1 VAISSHGTTF
11 AFSGIAGLTGS
22 VLSISVE
29 EAQPEIVDMTAVT
42 DDIAVRKFMTTGDIT
57 SPPKVSIDYMRSQA
71 NLINYPMANAPVG
84 QYGLLSVGHI
94 DGGIFMSRY
103 ACVESASTEMAV
115 GDFIRGKLTFV
126 VDTTIP
132 QP

>member
-42 DDIAVRKFMTTGDIT
+42 DDIAVRRLMTTGDIVT
-57 SPPKVSIDYMRSQA
+57 PPKVSIEYLRSA
-71 NLINYPMANAPVG
+71 DNLYVHPLMNTPAGA
-84 QYGLLSVGHI
+84 YGLLTIAHGPSVSTVAR
-94 DGGIFMSRY
+94 F
-103 ACVESASTEMAV
+103 ACVESASTELAV
-115 GDFIRGKLTFV
+115 GDLVRGKLTFV
-126 VDTTIP
+126 VDTTIS
-132 QP
+132 